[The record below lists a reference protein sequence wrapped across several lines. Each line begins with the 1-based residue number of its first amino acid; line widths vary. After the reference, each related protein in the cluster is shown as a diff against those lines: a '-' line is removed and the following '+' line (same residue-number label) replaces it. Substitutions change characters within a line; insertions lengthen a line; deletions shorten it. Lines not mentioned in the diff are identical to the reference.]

1 MVFNTIVDHSK
12 WTRLARAIVYY
23 QLLKTI
29 YTQTKQKKTIEI
41 LTAIQNSIS
50 RDLDVSCSLP
60 FVIADTFA
68 AYRNEGHLFNEYQ
81 NSSNIATK
89 KSSVIQ

>member
-1 MVFNTIVDHSK
+1 MVSNTIVNHSK
-12 WTRLARAIVYY
+12 WTRLGHEIVYY
-23 QLLKTI
+23 QLLKTV
-29 YTQTKQKKTIEI
+29 YTQTKTRKTIEI

-68 AYRNEGHLFNEYQ
+68 A
-81 NSSNIATK
+81 
-89 KSSVIQ
+89 

>member
-1 MVFNTIVDHSK
+1 MD
-12 WTRLARAIVYY
+12 AISSRDSI
-23 QLLKTI
+23 LPATKDNI
-29 YTQTKQKKTIEI
+29 YTNKKKKTIEI